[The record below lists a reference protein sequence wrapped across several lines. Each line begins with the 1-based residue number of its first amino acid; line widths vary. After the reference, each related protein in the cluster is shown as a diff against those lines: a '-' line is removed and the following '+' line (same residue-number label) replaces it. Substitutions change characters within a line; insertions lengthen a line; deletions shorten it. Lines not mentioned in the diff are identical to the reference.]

1 MIAGIKDR
9 LCIQVDENNISFKK
23 IESGYQL

>member
-9 LCIQVDENNISFKK
+9 LCIQVDENIISFKK